1 MTLSALV
8 SKEDEKAIIQAIEE
22 AEKASSGEIRVHLEE
37 NCKNDPLD
45 RAALIFAK
53 LKMHK
58 TELRN
63 GVLFYLALKDKRL
76 AILGD
81 IGINSAVPADFWD
94 NIKNAMIPQLAKGN
108 FSSALCTGIQMAGEK
123 LKQFFPYQE
132 NDKNELPN
140 EISFS

>member
-1 MTLSALV
+1 MAISALI
-8 SKEDEKAIIQAIEE
+8 STDDEKAIIHAIEE

-37 NCKNDPLD
+37 NCKTDPLD

-53 LKMHK
+53 LDMHK

-81 IGINSAVPADFWD
+81 AGINAVVLPEFWHEVKD
-94 NIKNAMIPQLAKGN
+94 KMIPLLSEGRYADAL
-108 FSSALCTGIQMAGEK
+108 SAGIQMAGEK
-123 LKQFFPYQE
+123 LKEFFPYQE

-140 EISFS
+140 EISY

>member
-1 MTLSALV
+1 MTVSAFV
-8 SKEDEKAIIQAIEE
+8 SKDDEKEIIHAIEE

-37 NCKNDPLD
+37 NCKIDPLD

-63 GVLFYLALKDKRL
+63 GVLFYLALKDKKL

-81 IGINSAVPADFWD
+81 VGINSAVPSDFWD
-94 NIKNAMIPQLAKGN
+94 NIKDSMIPQLADGN
-108 FSSALCTGIQMAGEK
+108 FTDALCTGIQMAGEK
-123 LKQFFPYQE
+123 LKLFFPYQD